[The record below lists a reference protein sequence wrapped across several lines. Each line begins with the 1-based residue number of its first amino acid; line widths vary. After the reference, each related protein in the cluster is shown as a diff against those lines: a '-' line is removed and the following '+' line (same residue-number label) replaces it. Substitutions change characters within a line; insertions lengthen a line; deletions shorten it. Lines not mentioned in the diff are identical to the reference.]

1 MKNSCLHFFLYVLGC
16 YSIVAICQCNIC
28 AYAMYSEKL
37 ETPNTIPTY
46 RTTVPP
52 PGYFWKQTENG
63 ASILEKSVLDL
74 KFKVHEKNSVSM
86 DEKSSPIDIIK
97 TMQELDEKGGI
108 EYLEKDKQNFFKLGL
123 YFGEINYQLRLYKE
137 QGYQEIQISEELLKK
152 GYPEI
157 LIKHLWIIL
166 KK

>member
-1 MKNSCLHFFLYVLGC
+1 
-16 YSIVAICQCNIC
+16 
-28 AYAMYSEKL
+28 
-37 ETPNTIPTY
+37 
-46 RTTVPP
+46 
-52 PGYFWKQTENG
+52 
-63 ASILEKSVLDL
+63 
-74 KFKVHEKNSVSM
+74 M